1 MLAQRSL
8 PAHRRGVADKR
19 CASNRPILHTFEA
32 ASLRAGSGQRSPPP
46 PGRPPAGTAAWLRVT
61 SPDGAAA
68 LIDRL
73 RADGVVLTHDPGDR
87 TLRASVG
94 IV

>member
-1 MLAQRSL
+1 
-8 PAHRRGVADKR
+8 
-19 CASNRPILHTFEA
+19 
-32 ASLRAGSGQRSPPP
+32 
-46 PGRPPAGTAAWLRVT
+46 VT